1 MNWMDYREQLGVG
14 FNDKDKEQFFITAR
28 AFCKFYMDMEP
39 KYVFDTL
46 NRLIYLLG
54 AMNDRGIKTY

>member
-1 MNWMDYREQLGVG
+1 MEKNNKLT
-14 FNDKDKEQFFITAR
+14 DKELKEQFFITAI
-28 AFCKFYMDMEP
+28 AFCKFYMDWKP
-39 KYVFDTL
+39 VCVFDTL

>member
-1 MNWMDYREQLGVG
+1 MENINKLT
-14 FNDKDKEQFFITAR
+14 DKELKEQFFITAR
-28 AFCKFYMDMEP
+28 AFCKFYMDWKNP
-39 KYVFDTL
+39 AYVFDTL